1 MVGEKL
7 EADFERDRPVK
18 TGWLKRWVLVLIGLG
33 IVFRLYAPGHK
44 VYWFDETMTS
54 LRISGYTKTE
64 LVETTL
70 NQPPISAAT
79 FLNRYQYPSEE
90 RSLSDALDALAAH
103 PEHSPLYF
111 LMARGWLQ
119 TFGNSIGTLRL
130 LSAIIGILAI
140 PAAYWAGVALFE
152 SAVSGWAIATVV
164 AISPFHVLYAQEA
177 RQYSLWTVAILLS
190 SAALVQAMRRS
201 TVKNWGLY
209 AVTMALG
216 LYAHIFYGLVCISH
230 GLYVL
235 LVEQLRPT
243 RRVLSYAIAALMGLA
258 LFSPWL
264 LVMFRNL
271 DALLGNTNVMTEDRQ
286 GFLPLFWL
294 LNLSRLFFD
303 LNQGPSAI
311 NPMHYLL
318 LILCGYALWQ
328 LYRTAPLPTTI
339 FVLTLIG
346 VTAIALMGTD
356 IILGGRRSSITR
368 YPVPAYLGLQLAVGY
383 LLSQKPIEAKLGS
396 RLRKRWRTGAIALAF
411 FGILSIAVNSQH
423 DLWWNKSYAV
433 SRYNPETAEIM
444 NQSDRPLMIT
454 DRDPNEVLALVHL
467 LDPEVQIQ
475 FIAHPGIAD
484 RPPDIRPITP
494 DIDLDAYSDVFLY
507 KPSPGL
513 RRRLD
518 RNGYRSQD
526 IYDDGWLWSVTR

>member
-1 MVGEKL
+1 MVQEKRD
-7 EADFERDRPVK
+7 ADFERHPADKRQ
-18 TGWLKRWVLVLIGLG
+18 GWKQLAIVLIGLG
-33 IVFRLYAPGHK
+33 ILFRLYAPGHK

-54 LRISGYTKTE
+54 LRISGYTQAA

-70 NQPPISAAT
+70 NQPPTSANE

-90 RSLSDALDALAAH
+90 RSHSDALEALSAH

-119 TFGNSIGTLRL
+119 TFGHSIGTLRL
-130 LSAIIGILAI
+130 LSAIIGILVI

-152 SAVSGWAIATVV
+152 STVSGWAIASVV

-177 RQYSLWTVAILLS
+177 RQYSLWTIAILLS

-216 LYAHIFYGLVCISH
+216 LYSHIFYGLVCISH

-235 LVEQLRPT
+235 LVENSRPT
-243 RRVLSYAIAALMGLA
+243 RRLLSYAIAALVGLA

-264 LVMFRNL
+264 LVMVRNL
-271 DALLGNTNVMTEDRQ
+271 DALLSNTEGMTEDRQ
-286 GFLPLFWL
+286 GLLPLFWL

-328 LYRTAPLPTTI
+328 LYRTAPLSTSI

-356 IILGGRRSSITR
+356 MILGGRRSSITR
-368 YPVPAYLGLQLAVGY
+368 YPIPAYLGLQLAVGY
-383 LLSQKPIEAKLGS
+383 LFSQTISANLG
-396 RLRKRWRTGAIALAF
+396 RQRRKRWRSIAIALAV
-411 FGILSIAVNSQH
+411 FGVLSIAVNSQH
-423 DLWWNKSYAV
+423 SLWWNKSYAV
-433 SRYNPETAEIM
+433 SRYNPATAEIM

-454 DRDPNEVLALVHL
+454 DRDPSEVLALVHL
-467 LDPEVQIQ
+467 LDPDVQIQ
-475 FIAHPGIAD
+475 FIAHPGIAN
-484 RPPDIRPITP
+484 RPPDRRPITP
-494 DIDLDAYSDVFLY
+494 DINLDAYSDVFLY
-507 KPSPGL
+507 KPSQGL

-526 IYDDGWLWSVTR
+526 IYDDGWLWRVTQ